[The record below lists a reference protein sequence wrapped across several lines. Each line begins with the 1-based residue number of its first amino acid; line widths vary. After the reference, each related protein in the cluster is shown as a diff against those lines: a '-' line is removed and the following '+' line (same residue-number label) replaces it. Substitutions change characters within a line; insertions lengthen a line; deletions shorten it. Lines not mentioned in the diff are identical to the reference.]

1 MINLNNKF
9 CGRPWEFL
17 EIHDDGGLKVYNCCP
32 NWVNHNDLG
41 KMNYDTNFE
50 NVWNGERSKE
60 FRKSILDGSFR
71 FCNKV
76 ECPMIQN
83 GSLPNKEDILTGK
96 YGDSYKRI
104 VEEDI
109 IISENANFIN
119 LCYDVSCN
127 LKCPSCR
134 PNFWF
139 LNEKINLIDYTQKK
153 QFQVKL
159 LEYLYKCT
167 RPITINITGS
177 GDPFASK
184 LFWEFLQSIDGSLN
198 KNIEITLQTNG
209 VLFTE
214 ENWNKLEKLHN
225 NVIKTVI
232 SLDAGT
238 KNTYNYTRRGGDW
251 NKLMKNLEF
260 VSTLYSK
267 NKLQYVRLDC
277 VVQNKNYKEINQFIS
292 IAKKYNFYCYLSRI
306 VNWGRGTYTDEQ
318 FKEHNIFD
326 INHPNHQDFIKVIN
340 QRFEYEKIDFGNLTE
355 YIKLY
360 E

>member
-1 MINLNNKF
+1 MNDISQKF

-50 NVWNGERSKE
+50 NIWNGEKSKE
-60 FRKSILDGSFR
+60 FRKSILDGNFKY
-71 FCNKV
+71 CNKI

-83 GSLPNKEDILTGK
+83 GSLPNKDDIKLGK
-96 YGDSYKRI
+96 HGEFYKKI
-104 VEEDI
+104 IEENVL
-109 IISENANFIN
+109 ISENADFIN

-134 PNFWF
+134 PTFWF
-139 LNEKINLIDYTQKK
+139 LNEKINPIDYNLKR
-153 QFQVKL
+153 QFQIKL
-159 LEYLYKCT
+159 LDYLYKCT
-167 RPITINITGS
+167 RPITVNITGS

-184 LFWEFLQSIDGSLN
+184 LFWEFLQSIDGKLN
-198 KNIEITLQTNG
+198 SNIEITLQTNG

-214 ENWNKLEKLHN
+214 DNWNKLHKLHEN
-225 NVIKTVI
+225 HIAAII

-238 KNTYNYTRRGGDW
+238 EESYNYTRRGGDW

-260 VSTLYSK
+260 ISTLYK
-267 NKLQYVRLDC
+267 ENKLKFVRLDC
-277 VVQNKNYKEINQFIS
+277 VVQNKNYKEIGTFINIS
-292 IAKKYNFYCYLSRI
+292 KKYNFNCYLSRI
-306 VNWGRGTYTDEQ
+306 VNWGRGTYTDEE

-326 INHPNHQDFIKVIN
+326 DNHSNHVDFVKIIN
-340 QRFEYEKIDFGNLTE
+340 QNFNYDKIDFGNLSE
-355 YIKLY
+355 YIKL
-360 E
+360 